1 MAIYIP
7 FPAGG
12 LLPGDKVRKL
22 KTVGPSVIDPDGYDY
37 PWTVHHV
44 QFLGKGRVRVWA
56 HPHNARV
63 SVESPS
69 VYGNYDELGTVEK
82 YQ

>member
-1 MAIYIP
+1 MAIYVP
-7 FPAGG
+7 GPAGG

-37 PWTVHHV
+37 PWTVERV

-56 HPHNARV
+56 YPHGARV
-63 SVESPS
+63 SVQSPS
-69 VYGNYDELGTVEK
+69 LYGNFAELDTVEIFR
-82 YQ
+82 

>member
-7 FPAGG
+7 HPAGA
-12 LLPGDKVRKL
+12 LQPGQKVRKL

-37 PWTVHHV
+37 PWTVDHV
-44 QFLGKGRVRVWA
+44 QFLGNERVRVWGF
-56 HPHNARV
+56 PHGARV

-69 VYGNYDELGTVEK
+69 VYGNYAELGTVELLV
-82 YQ
+82 